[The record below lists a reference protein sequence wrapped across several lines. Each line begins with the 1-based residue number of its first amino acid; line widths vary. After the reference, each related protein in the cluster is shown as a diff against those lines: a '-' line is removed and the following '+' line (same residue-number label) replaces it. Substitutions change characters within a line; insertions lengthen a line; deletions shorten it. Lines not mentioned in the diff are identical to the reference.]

1 MTMTCAINVPVLLH
15 LTVTWH
21 PWIRMIQH
29 HELQTTYADLAS
41 AGGCVREQLVTSLRS
56 WHRLCWLKQRQYKRT
71 REKTLLLNIKFLEI
85 EKPWK
90 LIQYKEV
97 MDISVTNICFLI
109 SSSKIFLVDI
119 AEKWPVQ
126 NNIPI
131 ITKVEKSNKFTIEPW
146 RTFSSWIY

>member
-1 MTMTCAINVPVLLH
+1 MCYKCASAATFNSNLASMD
-15 LTVTWH
+15 TYDSASW
-21 PWIRMIQH
+21 
-29 HELQTTYADLAS
+29 TTYADQAS
-41 AGGCVREQLVTSLRS
+41 AGGCVREQLVTSLPS

>member
-1 MTMTCAINVPVLLH
+1 MTCAINVPVLLH

-29 HELQTTYADLAS
+29 HELHTQIKRLLEVAS
-41 AGGCVREQLVTSLRS
+41 ENIVTSLRS
-56 WHRLCWLKQRQYKRT
+56 WQRLCWLKQRQYKRT